1 MEKVAFGKLPPL
13 GAVQGAASHFASGV
27 GRAMFGGA
35 QTAMAAAVVG
45 AGTVGASKV
54 FDALTKG
61 RDFNQMMKSHFNAD
75 LHEVRQQNP
84 EAFNEAFTNL
94 RAVNPDLSKNPMV
107 AGTYM
112 RRMFSFDPASAGSI
126 LVEAKSQGEKQRNMG
141 LEHAL
146 RGGEMGIGHA
156 YSEMLR
162 DQGEL
167 EKEHRRPDLER
178 KILEKTEPIRF
189 DTMGGLEMLKGR
201 LGVIGD
207 IEREGRQPDLQKRI
221 LEQTEPVRYNTAA
234 GLELLKGRTRVV
246 SDVEKEKA
254 LKKRS
259 LGSYAPRDPHRP

>member
-13 GAVQGAASHFASGV
+13 GDVQHAAGHFAGGV
-27 GRAMFGGA
+27 GKLLLGGA
-35 QTAMAAAVVG
+35 QTALAAGVVG
-45 AGTVGASKV
+45 GVTMGADKV

-94 RAVNPDLSKNPMV
+94 RSVNPDLSKNPMV

-126 LVEAKSQGEKQRNMG
+126 LVEAKSQGEKQRSLGM
-141 LEHAL
+141 EHAL
-146 RGGEMGIGHA
+146 RGGELGIGHA

-178 KILEKTEPIRF
+178 KILEKTEPLRYE
-189 DTMGGLEMLKGR
+189 TGAGLEMLKGR
-201 LGVIGD
+201 VNVMNADMLENRRFETAGGVEMLKRRLD
-207 IEREGRQPDLQKRI
+207 IQ
-221 LEQTEPVRYNTAA
+221 
-234 GLELLKGRTRVV
+234 
-246 SDVEKEKA
+246 KEKQ
-254 LKKRS
+254 LFKRK
-259 LGSYAPRDPHRP
+259 LGTYAPRT